1 MKTET
6 TSPTPRHETART
18 ANAHASGTAQRT
30 QPGDKAAPADLFAQ
44 LLSAQET
51 QTPTEAGSDASLS
64 PAEDTTDAEATA
76 LLEAAG
82 LVLPA
87 GALAEST
94 PPAPVTD
101 SEEVDP
107 RAAFLALFQPD
118 APLKGAIEET
128 TVPGEAPVT
137 LELGNAAGR
146 GAAAKGTEQPLGW
159 TTPTGRTTA
168 KGAAGAINFVS
179 ETALLQRQGLEQQTP
194 QPLTDTTAQLVT
206 KAWHMLQPGQPGS
219 ALTEASLNASSWG
232 QAVATAAG
240 GLGQSGQGQAGGDG
254 SAQGGASQARVWLDQ
269 PGAPGGND
277 ITPGAEADF
286 AMSLGE
292 AMGDAYEALGTQ
304 VSVWSAANTKRASMT
319 VDLGQ
324 ERALE
329 VDVSLND
336 GKAQLAFRTDDVQV
350 RENLRT
356 QAETILSDL
365 LARSGIALDGLSVG
379 GQQTGRGHE
388 QGTAGQPTARVQLQ
402 LEPETAQRPDGTLAR
417 RTGQG
422 RAGLDVYA

>member
-6 TSPTPRHETART
+6 TSPAPRPEATRT
-18 ANAHASGTAQRT
+18 AHANSQGSAQRA
-30 QPGDKAAPADLFAQ
+30 QPSDKGAPADLFAQ
-44 LLSAQET
+44 LLSAQKA
-51 QTPTEAGSDASLS
+51 QTEAGTETTLA
-64 PAEDTTDAEATA
+64 PADDTAEAEATA
-76 LLEAAG
+76 LMAAAG
-82 LVLPA
+82 VVLPT
-87 GALAEST
+87 GGLTEST
-94 PPAPVTD
+94 TPAPTAD

-118 APLKGAIEET
+118 TPLKGALEEAT
-128 TVPGEAPVT
+128 APGDSPRMLDV
-137 LELGNAAGR
+137 GNAN
-146 GAAAKGTEQPLGW
+146 GATTAKGTEQPLGW
-159 TTPTGRTTA
+159 TAPNPAGRAATKGGHATGN
-168 KGAAGAINFVS
+168 GVS
-179 ETALLQRQGLEQQTP
+179 ETALLQRQGLESP
-194 QPLTDTTAQLVT
+194 PPLPLADTTAQLAT

-219 ALTEASLNASSWG
+219 ALTDTSLSASGWG

-240 GLGQSGQGQAGGDG
+240 GLGQGGQGQTGSDG
-254 SAQGGASQARVWLDQ
+254 SPQGGASQARVWLDQ
-269 PGAPGGND
+269 PGTPSSND

-365 LARSGIALDGLSVG
+365 LARSGIALDSLSVG

-388 QGTAGQPTARVQLQ
+388 HDGPGPQTTRVQLQ
-402 LEPETAQRPDGTLAR
+402 LEPDTAQRPDGTLAK

-422 RAGLDVYA
+422 RAGLSVYA